1 MATKNAKN
9 AKTRPE
15 KASKPNT
22 NAVPCKSCL
31 PCADKCGQKPEPEPE
46 PEHGPELSIGEALA
60 REGISAMAK
69 SKECKNRAEDFDEQ
83 NVKDFLRVCNDYGN
97 DPIAVVEHV
106 AETYRIDL
114 SSDGRFDN
122 SIQKDVRSFLMKVL
136 IRFVVDAT
144 SFAAGEIA
152 NGNCDWKAILM
163 EYINQ
168 RLGGVFKREG
178 RGYGPECL
186 GDREG
191 GTPAYGAFGTSD
203 LVLRLRPIR
212 YPQVVPVVRI

>member
-1 MATKNAKN
+1 MATKNAKTV
-9 AKTRPE
+9 KKRPE

-22 NAVPCKSCL
+22 NAAPCKSCL

-46 PEHGPELSIGEALA
+46 PEHALSIGEALA
-60 REGISAMAK
+60 REGIAAMAR
-69 SKECKNRAEDFDEQ
+69 SKERKDHADDFYEQ
-83 NVKDFLRVCNDYGN
+83 KVRDFLRVCSDSGN
-97 DPIAVVEHV
+97 DPIAVVKQV
-106 AETYRIDL
+106 AETYEIDL

-122 SIQKDVRSFLMKVL
+122 SIQRDVRSLLMKVL

-152 NGNCDWKAILM
+152 GGNCDWKAILM

-168 RLGGVFKREG
+168 RLGCVFKREG
-178 RGYGPECL
+178 RGYGPERP
-186 GDREG
+186 GSREG
-191 GTPAYGAFGTSD
+191 GLPAYGAFGTSD

-212 YPQVVPVVRI
+212 CPQVIPVVRI